1 MSSRGKGIRIRS
13 RKPARAKR
21 VVAVAAPPEAVVHI
35 RIYFPNKDRSRFIS
49 IGYYPDRKYEPYDE
63 IGGVKCGVIL
73 SAYYLTSLVNHLP
86 KLAEHLSKNQAHRC
100 DEETF
105 HLRLLDG
112 KRSVTFQCDGLRIS
126 IGENVNFLLSNSTVL
141 LYQLG
146 RYVFTTSDVQCYAAK
161 CTNSSSFVHP
171 GDSVSQFVLYDLICD
186 ELNSS
191 LVSVP
196 KM

>member
-21 VVAVAAPPEAVVHI
+21 VVAAPPEAGVLR
-35 RIYFPNKDRSRFIS
+35 RIYFLNKDRSRFIS
-49 IGYYPDRKYEPYDE
+49 IGYYPDRNYKPYVE

-73 SAYYLTSLVNHLP
+73 SAYYFTSLVNHLP
-86 KLAEHLSKNQAHRC
+86 KLAEHLSKDQAFRC

-112 KRSVTFQCDGLRIS
+112 KRCVTIQCDGLRIS
-126 IGENVNFLLSNSTVL
+126 IGENYVNFLLSNSTVL

-146 RYVFTTSDVQCYAAK
+146 RYVFATSDVQSYAAK
-161 CTNSSSFVHP
+161 CTNNSSFVHP
-171 GDSVSQFVLYDLICD
+171 RDSVSQYVLYDAICD